1 METARGGGRTAPE
14 SPVAEISTGKEQK
27 SRRGKELR
35 RLLPPTPARWVILEK
50 SRDLAERG
58 LDRARIPT
66 VLKPIDEREPRFGA
80 NAGRGAVRNGTGP
93 HQALPDGD
101 RSAHP
106 PSASPKKPVAVFG
119 RFAKH
124 ADCQARR
131 LSRRRPIVSSSS
143 PKGTKNLI
151 SPHLLQTCHTAGRFA
166 GLGLGLG
173 PREVTFVS
181 TTPYRARRWVAALYT
196 VPTRPSGTASPPG
209 LQVGRGAVEK

>member
-1 METARGGGRTAPE
+1 VETARGGGRTAPE

-93 HQALPDGD
+93 HQALPSWR
-101 RSAHP
+101 RSIRAH
-106 PSASPKKPVAVFG
+106 SL
-119 RFAKH
+119 RLAKEICGGLR
-124 ADCQARR
+124 AFRQARR
-131 LSRRRPIVSSSS
+131 LSPRRPIVSSSS